1 MDFLVPPG
9 MTEADPNLQPGHL
22 RVLFPSLLYIYLIGA
37 VLCARLAYKR
47 LFFHAVKK
55 DVVVKKGA
63 DEPIDRPTE
72 ITFGQ
77 DRDENFDDGTRLVE
91 RMWGFGVAGVAGV
104 VM

>member
-1 MDFLVPPG
+1 
-9 MTEADPNLQPGHL
+9 
-22 RVLFPSLLYIYLIGA
+22 
-37 VLCARLAYKR
+37 
-47 LFFHAVKK
+47 VKK